1 MSNLVDQSNLILE
14 DREWELLLRRIR
26 DGKCTPFL
34 GAGACYGILPL
45 GSDIARS
52 WAKEYDY
59 PMDDV
64 YDLPRVAQYLS
75 VQYDSM
81 YPKEELIKDFFSDE
95 KTPDFSEANE
105 PHGILAD
112 LPLPVYLTTNY
123 DSFMVQALEAS
134 GKKPQREYCRWNE
147 TIKYNPSIFDDAGYQ
162 PDSQNPVVFHLHGL
176 DKVPESLVLTDDDY
190 LDFLINISKEQNL
203 LPHLIQRAMA
213 GSSLLFIGYSLEDW
227 TFRVLFRG
235 LVNSTESALR
245 RISVAVQLPPDA
257 PESTQRL
264 IQKYRNMYF
273 DKIDIRIHWGNARN
287 FVEELSSRWKAF
299 QAKNG
304 DG

>member
-1 MSNLVDQSNLILE
+1 MPNITDQSNQILE

-45 GSDIARS
+45 GSDIAKA

-59 PMDDV
+59 PMEDV

-81 YPKEELIKDFFSDE
+81 YPKEELIKDFFSDG
-95 KTPDFSEANE
+95 KKPNFQDDDE
-105 PHGILAD
+105 PHSILAG

-123 DSFMVQALEAS
+123 DNFMAQALADA
-134 GKKPQREYCRWNE
+134 GKKPNREYCRWNE
-147 TIKYNPSIFDDAGYQ
+147 TIKHNPSIFDDAGFE
-162 PDSQNPVVFHLHGL
+162 PDASNPLVFHLHGL
-176 DKVPESLVLTDDDY
+176 DEVPESLVLTDDDY
-190 LDFLINISKEQNL
+190 LDFLINISRDQNL

-235 LVNSTESALR
+235 LVNATESALR

-273 DKIDIRIHWGNARN
+273 DKIDIRIHWGTARD
-287 FVEELSSRWKAF
+287 FVEELRVRWQAF
-299 QAKNG
+299 SDKG
-304 DG
+304 

>member
-1 MSNLVDQSNLILE
+1 MSNLTDQNNSILE

-34 GAGACYGILPL
+34 GAGACFGILPL
-45 GSDIARS
+45 GSDIARA
-52 WAKEYDY
+52 WAEEYQY
-59 PMDDV
+59 PLDDI

-81 YPKEELIKDFFSDE
+81 YPKEELIKDYFTNVTLPKFTD
-95 KTPDFSEANE
+95 KDE
-105 PHGILAD
+105 PHGILAN

-123 DSFMVQALEAS
+123 DNFMARALESA
-134 GKKPQREYCRWNE
+134 GKKPRREYCRWNE
-147 TIKYNPSIFDDAGYQ
+147 AIKYNPSIFDDASYE
-162 PDSQNPVVFHLHGL
+162 PDPYNPVVFHLHGL
-176 DKVPESLVLTDDDY
+176 DEVPESLVLTDDDY
-190 LDFLINISKEQNL
+190 LDFLINISRDQNL

-235 LVNSTESALR
+235 LVNATESALR

-257 PESTQRL
+257 PDSTKRL

-273 DKIDIRIHWGNARN
+273 DKIDIRIHWGTARD
-287 FVEELSSRWKAF
+287 FVEELNTRWKAF
-299 QAKNG
+299 CTDK
-304 DG
+304 

>member
-1 MSNLVDQSNLILE
+1 MSNLIDQSNLILE

-45 GSDIARS
+45 GSDIARA

-81 YPKEELIKDFFSDE
+81 YPKEELIKDYFSGE
-95 KTPDFSEANE
+95 KIPNFKDPDE

-123 DSFMVQALEAS
+123 DNFMVKALESA
-134 GKKPQREYCRWNE
+134 GKKPVREYCRWNE
-147 TIKYNPSIFDDAGYQ
+147 AIKFNPSIFENAGYE
-162 PDSQNPVVFHLHGL
+162 PDPHNPVVFHLHGL

-190 LDFLINISKEQNL
+190 LDYLINISRDQNV

-235 LVNSTESALR
+235 LVNATESALR

-273 DKIDIRIHWGNARN
+273 DKIDIRIHWGTARN
-287 FVEELSSRWKAF
+287 FVEELRARWKTFSA
-299 QAKNG
+299 NG
-304 DG
+304 

>member
-1 MSNLVDQSNLILE
+1 MSQTADQSNLILE

-34 GAGACYGILPL
+34 GAGACYGVLPL
-45 GSDIARS
+45 GSDIARA
-52 WAKEYDY
+52 WAAEYEY
-59 PMDDV
+59 PLEDV

-81 YPKEELIKDFFSDE
+81 YPKEELIKDYFSNAA
-95 KTPDFSEANE
+95 PPAFSEKDE

-123 DSFMVQALEAS
+123 DNFMARALEAA
-134 GKKPQREYCRWNE
+134 GKKPKREYCRWNE
-147 TIKYNPSIFDDAGYQ
+147 AIKYNPSIFDDASYE
-162 PDSQNPVVFHLHGL
+162 PDPYNPIVFHLHGL
-176 DKVPESLVLTDDDY
+176 DEVPESLVLTDDDY
-190 LDFLINISKEQNL
+190 LDFLINISRDQNL

-213 GSSLLFIGYSLEDW
+213 GSSLLFVGYSLEDW

-235 LVNSTESALR
+235 LVNATESALR

-257 PESTQRL
+257 PESSRRL

-273 DKIDIRIHWGNARN
+273 DKIDIRIHWGTARD
-287 FVEELSSRWKAF
+287 FVEELRTRWIAF
-299 QAKNG
+299 SNG
-304 DG
+304 S

>member
-95 KTPDFSEANE
+95 KKPDFSENNE

-147 TIKYNPSIFDDAGYQ
+147 TIKYNPSIFDDASYQ

-245 RISVAVQLPPDA
+245 RISVDA

-287 FVEELSSRWKAF
+287 FVEELNSRWKAF
-299 QAKNG
+299 QAKND